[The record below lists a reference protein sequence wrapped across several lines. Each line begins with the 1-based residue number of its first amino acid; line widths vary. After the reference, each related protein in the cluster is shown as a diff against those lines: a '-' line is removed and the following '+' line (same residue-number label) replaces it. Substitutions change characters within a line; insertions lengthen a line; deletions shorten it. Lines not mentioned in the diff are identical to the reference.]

1 MQTNPN
7 HEQISSKI
15 FHWSKLLLIPVGQ
28 IFIDH
33 PHHHIFHHH
42 RFAQTALLIYKI
54 KNWEANFS
62 LHTGLPKLLSYGGLG
77 WLGHQCPPKLIQA
90 AKKRGSVHDEWRTRL
105 ARPSVHHHQVAKS
118 GTNSVFRS
126 PLFGCS
132 SDSCFWGQLV
142 LAKCFGCIFKPAPTR
157 E

>member
-15 FHWSKLLLIPVGQ
+15 FHWSKLLLIPVGL
-28 IFIDH
+28 
-33 PHHHIFHHH
+33 H
-42 RFAQTALLIYKI
+42 RSSPPPYISSSPVCPNCSPIYKI
-54 KNWEANFS
+54 KNWETNFS

-105 ARPSVHHHQVAKS
+105 VRPSVHHHQVATS
-118 GTNSVFRS
+118 GTNSVLRS
-126 PLFGCS
+126 PLNPS
-132 SDSCFWGQLV
+132 L
-142 LAKCFGCIFKPAPTR
+142 
-157 E
+157 